1 MQWLFMPTVI
11 ITDDQTAA
19 LVSNVPADASIKTL
33 IDDAIWQSCR
43 GGRMWNKPWSDEPTT
58 RNVNMIAAGAVSE
71 LQNVILMVPTAK
83 HADKERLLRAFHE
96 AYPHVRVEAVEEY
109 IPYRQWAYGEEYT
122 SETHTATEHT
132 SYLFLI
138 LCFYGVGIICAYQF
152 IGGVFAWLLHI
163 RSLSTVNL
171 PDDAVTT
178 TLAFWLCSY
187 GFPPR
192 SLAPLVRQNAID
204 DLVTNAMGFDVK
216 RLAYTENRVSVNTS
230 SSNHP
235 RSADVATNA
244 REWLNAAR
252 CLKVYN
258 DSLMPSRNCGSCT
271 ASSMNTPR

>member
-1 MQWLFMPTVI
+1 
-11 ITDDQTAA
+11 
-19 LVSNVPADASIKTL
+19 
-33 IDDAIWQSCR
+33 
-43 GGRMWNKPWSDEPTT
+43 
-58 RNVNMIAAGAVSE
+58 
-71 LQNVILMVPTAK
+71 
-83 HADKERLLRAFHE
+83 
-96 AYPHVRVEAVEEY
+96 VEIVEY
-109 IPYRQWAYGEEYT
+109 IPYRQWAGNGEQAQTLGARASEAYT
-122 SETHTATEHT
+122 AKEHM
-132 SYLFLI
+132 YLFLI
-138 LCFYGVGIICAYQF
+138 ICYCGVTVFCGVAVFCAYQV
-152 IGGVFAWLLHI
+152 IGSVFAWLLHI
-163 RSLSTVNL
+163 QRLSTVSL

-192 SLAPLVRQNAID
+192 SLAPLVRHNAID
-204 DLVTNAMGFDVK
+204 DLVTNVMGFDVK
-216 RLAYTENRVSVNTS
+216 RLAYTEKHVSVNTS